1 MTSRR
6 RYSTS
11 GASTRAAS
19 SDRRG
24 MSSECA
30 TVCICLGVMY
40 DIVSLLLLSL
50 LVGARQV
57 GARAPGLLLSVV

>member
-1 MTSRR
+1 
-6 RYSTS
+6 
-11 GASTRAAS
+11 
-19 SDRRG
+19 

-57 GARAPGLLLSVV
+57 GARAPGFLLSVV